1 MLDQLEDQREEDEL
15 NNNESESGK
24 TDSTLSSDQII
35 YSMTE
40 TESGSD
46 PQAHEGNETQFL
58 TINCLT
64 RSQKYPLEN
73 YILQKPKPK
82 I

>member
-1 MLDQLEDQREEDEL
+1 MLDQQEAQLNENRNQDKF

-73 YILQKPKPK
+73 TTKS
-82 I
+82 